1 MENSKKS
8 SQIVKMKI
16 VNLLIVI
23 FFATIHIYLVPLDA
37 VEGVAVQVVAAGQVS
52 CFSALDIRRYPHR
65 DLRQA
70 VQL

>member
-1 MENSKKS
+1 MENSRKS
-8 SQIVKMKI
+8 SQRIQMKS
-16 VNLLIVI
+16 VYCFLFTAVL
-23 FFATIHIYLVPLDA
+23 IYLVPLDA

-52 CFSALDIRRYPHR
+52 CFPALDIRRNSHR